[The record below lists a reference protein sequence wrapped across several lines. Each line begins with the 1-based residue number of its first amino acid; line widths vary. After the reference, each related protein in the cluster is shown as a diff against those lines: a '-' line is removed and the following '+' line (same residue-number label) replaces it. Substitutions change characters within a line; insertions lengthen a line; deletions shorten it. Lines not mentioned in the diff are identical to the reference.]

1 MISSQRVHFCQRNW
15 LITMTNRDNSKARY
29 YFTNERLRRLCR
41 FTQKIESVK
50 KAKEDSEAKQEKQK
64 EVSEALK
71 STFEYSG
78 DENPPPTGA
87 PGMGRGK
94 T

>member
-1 MISSQRVHFCQRNW
+1 MIIPAAASSEK
-15 LITMTNRDNSKARY
+15 T
-29 YFTNERLRRLCR
+29 
-41 FTQKIESVK
+41 ESVK
-50 KAKEDSEAKQEKQK
+50 KAKEDPEAKQEKQK

-71 STFEYSG
+71 SILEYSD
-78 DENPPPTGA
+78 DESPPPTGA